1 MAPDEILGDDD
12 LSPFKSHKD
21 VLTMPRTVGSMAW
34 DGHSLRISQYTYE
47 LASDDIEEI
56 QEALEVFKGHG
67 LDGPDISPTN
77 FPLPTF
83 GKKLEGF
90 ARRVHSGLGF
100 VVLSGLDPQKYSVAA
115 NATILLGISSCIGEE
130 RGMQDNKG
138 NMIGALLLAN
148 L

>member
-56 QEALEVFKGHG
+56 QEALEVFKGLQLTIAKPRLDSELMKG
-67 LDGPDISPTN
+67 L
-77 FPLPTF
+77 
-83 GKKLEGF
+83 
-90 ARRVHSGLGF
+90 
-100 VVLSGLDPQKYSVAA
+100 
-115 NATILLGISSCIGEE
+115 
-130 RGMQDNKG
+130 
-138 NMIGALLLAN
+138 
-148 L
+148 